1 MGIDALTRDDDGRL
15 VDPRSD
21 GDWWGWVSA
30 TATRNHAL
38 HDPLLDWLGLFGEA
52 RGYIADDHIHGY
64 DPRTDFRA
72 FVFDK
77 GRRFEQAVLEY
88 LGQRVEIVTI
98 ATERKDI
105 RDLAAA
111 EGTVRAMMEGAPIIA
126 QGVLRN
132 AQDRTYG
139 APDLLIRSDVLRRL
153 FPEAL
158 DEEDAARKAPGIG
171 GGDWHYLVVDIKF
184 TTLHLSAGGTLRNEG
199 SSPAYKLQLHTYNH
213 ALGRLQGYEPEHAYL
228 VGRSWEQKRRR
239 ETLRGLSCVDRPGP
253 VPLGAGT
260 PEGLEIALAAENASE
275 WVRRLRREGADWL
288 ITPSPSRPE
297 LYPNMSHR
305 QDGAWHQAK
314 RQIAEALEELT
325 LLPQV
330 GLATREKA
338 HVAGIFRW
346 RDDRCTPEALGFSG
360 GAKQAILRS
369 VLDINRTNDGPPVG
383 PERIATEAG
392 DWRST
397 PALEFYVDFESVSDL
412 DDDFSRMP
420 ERGGQPLIFMIGCGH
435 MEDGQWRF
443 ASFSVDAFT
452 SEAEAVVI
460 DTWLAHMAG
469 VRARLAPD
477 GDGEE
482 PRVIHWSPAET
493 TTFDTAYN
501 SARER
506 HPERSWP
513 SPRWFDFLGQVVRA
527 EPVVVRGAMG
537 FGLKAVASALHS
549 HGCIETLWPEGP
561 ADGLGAMVGAWW
573 CDAEARRTGQPLRE
587 IDLMRQIIAYNEV
600 DCRAMME
607 TVRFLRERH

>member
-1 MGIDALTRDDDGRL
+1 M
-15 VDPRSD
+15 
-21 GDWWGWVSA
+21 
-30 TATRNHAL
+30 
-38 HDPLLDWLGLFGEA
+38 
-52 RGYIADDHIHGY
+52 
-64 DPRTDFRA
+64 
-72 FVFDK
+72 
-77 GRRFEQAVLEY
+77 
-88 LGQRVEIVTI
+88 
-98 ATERKDI
+98 
-105 RDLAAA
+105 
-111 EGTVRAMMEGAPIIA
+111 
-126 QGVLRN
+126 
-132 AQDRTYG
+132 
-139 APDLLIRSDVLRRL
+139 
-153 FPEAL
+153 
-158 DEEDAARKAPGIG
+158 
-171 GGDWHYLVVDIKF
+171 
-184 TTLHLSAGGTLRNEG
+184 
-199 SSPAYKLQLHTYNH
+199 
-213 ALGRLQGYEPEHAYL
+213 
-228 VGRSWEQKRRR
+228 
-239 ETLRGLSCVDRPGP
+239 
-253 VPLGAGT
+253 
-260 PEGLEIALAAENASE
+260 
-275 WVRRLRREGADWL
+275 
-288 ITPSPSRPE
+288 
-297 LYPNMSHR
+297 
-305 QDGAWHQAK
+305 
-314 RQIAEALEELT
+314 
-325 LLPQV
+325 LPQV

-338 HVAGIFRW
+338 HEASIFRW

-369 VLDINRTNDGPPVG
+369 VLDTNRRSDGPPVR

-397 PALEFYVDFESVSDL
+397 PALEFYVDFECVSDL

-443 ASFSVDAFT
+443 ASFTVDTFT
-452 SEAEAVVI
+452 PEAEAVVI
-460 DTWLAHMAG
+460 DAWLAHMAV
-469 VRARLAPD
+469 VRAWLDGD

-482 PRVIHWSPAET
+482 SRVIHWSPAET

-607 TVRFLRERH
+607 TVRYLRERH